1 MTSDRPISFP
11 SLTRFFRLRA
21 AHSAMGARS
30 RRMPLLFAAL
40 LCATVG
46 HAAGDREVRGRITDQ
61 QGRPVPQAVV
71 TVRGTGHHALT
82 DSAGVYKLGRLAG
95 QQALTVSAIGYR
107 QLTHALKVSA
117 DSVVVLDFCL
127 LPLQN
132 SLREVEVT
140 TSRLGRLRHSA
151 FNTIAIDTRAL
162 QNTTK
167 SLGDALAAAPGVKV
181 RETGGVGSDM
191 NVSLDGFSGKHVKV
205 FIDGVPQEGVG
216 SAFGLN
222 NIPVNFA
229 QHIEVYKGVVPVT
242 FGTDAIG
249 GVINIVTETPQ
260 SGWHVDGSYAG
271 GSFNTHKSTL
281 NWNRTWQSGWKLEM
295 SAFQN
300 YSDNNYT
307 ITAPVKD
314 LSNGSIDFKHPER
327 VR

>member
-1 MTSDRPISFP
+1 MTFFRRISFP
-11 SLTRFFRLRA
+11 SLTRHCHLRA
-21 AHSAMGARS
+21 THSAMSARS
-30 RRMPLLFAAL
+30 RRISLLFTAL
-40 LCATVG
+40 LCATIS
-46 HAAGDREVRGRITDQ
+46 HAAGDYEVRGRITDQ

-71 TVRGTGHHALT
+71 VIRGTRHHALT

-95 QQALTVSAIGYR
+95 QHALTVSAIGYS
-107 QLTHALKVSA
+107 QVTHALKVSS
-117 DSVVVLDFCL
+117 DSVVVLDFRL

-140 TSRLGRLRHSA
+140 TSRIGRLRHSA
-151 FNTIAIDTRAL
+151 FNTIAIDTHAL

-229 QHIEVYKGVVPVT
+229 RRIEVYKGVVPVT
-242 FGTDAIG
+242 FGADAIG

-271 GSFNTHKSTL
+271 GSFGMETRNECLS
-281 NWNRTWQSGWKLEM
+281 KLFGQQLYDYC
-295 SAFQN
+295 SR
-300 YSDNNYT
+300 
-307 ITAPVKD
+307 
-314 LSNGSIDFKHPER
+314 ER
-327 VR
+327 PQQWEY